1 MPNGRGSKTHFC
13 TVGFEIGHLTSA
25 SNIVPKYFSLNWH
38 FLSHSFR
45 RRLGELFYFSCLF
58 FFLHRSLSIFFMVA
72 FSSAT
77 TSGICLFCSVSLLL
91 FLLVVFVFFW
101 LVSLLL
107 FLLRHSFL
115 SLDFY
120 LLVFFVL
127 FSFVFL
133 RVRCFFP
140 MSSDI
145 LSAGPPDAALI
156 CCRRTMDDIAPLLA
170 RNPTKTKK
178 KTEFVAILGRH
189 CFCQDGITK
198 TRIFVHTLCFG
209 HYFFWGPEP
218 CKPGTT
224 INTVV

>member
-1 MPNGRGSKTHFC
+1 MRFVGAPGFRQKRVFQKRAIFAETTANVVPNGRGSKTHFC

-38 FLSHSFR
+38 FLSHSSR
-45 RRLGELFYFSCLF
+45 RRLGELFYFLAFSLF
-58 FFLHRSLSIFFMVA
+58 SSLSIFFTVA

-77 TSGICLFCSVSLLL
+77 TSGICPFCSFSFLL

-107 FLLRHSFL
+107 LLLRPSFL
-115 SLDFY
+115 SFDFY
-120 LLVFFVL
+120 LLVFCLLL
-127 FSFVFL
+127 FRLLACSM
-133 RVRCFFP
+133 FFP

-178 KTEFVAILGRH
+178 RNL
-189 CFCQDGITK
+189 
-198 TRIFVHTLCFG
+198 
-209 HYFFWGPEP
+209 
-218 CKPGTT
+218 
-224 INTVV
+224 